1 MLVRKLTVC
10 EKFLSTLVLM
20 TITSTAFQDN
30 DFIPV
35 EYGYD
40 GRNINPP
47 LTFSEVPTEAKS
59 LVLIVEDPDAPSGTF
74 THWILYNISPATLQ
88 IMEGELPI
96 GAEQATND
104 YETRA
109 YGGPRPP
116 DGTHRYFFKLF
127 ALDTKLDEVQ
137 PEDKREE
144 VYAAM
149 DGHIIDQAELVGL
162 YAPELQSKTQH

>member
-1 MLVRKLTVC
+1 
-10 EKFLSTLVLM
+10 M
-20 TITSTAFQDN
+20 TITSTAFQESDY
-30 DFIPV
+30 IPV

-40 GRNINPP
+40 GRNVNPP
-47 LTFSEVPTEAKS
+47 LTFSEVPPEAKS

-74 THWILYNISPATLQ
+74 THWILYDISPATLQ

-96 GAEQATND
+96 GAKQAMND
-104 YETRA
+104 YEA
-109 YGGPRPP
+109 VEYGGPRPP

-127 ALDTKLDEVQ
+127 ALDTTLDETQ
-137 PEDKREE
+137 PEDRRDD

-162 YAPELQSKTQH
+162 FSA